1 MTNRSRA
8 AYAAIAALVACTAA
22 SAAVPLATPE
32 VRSHLVEWRRDF
44 HRNPELGNREFRTS
58 GIVAG
63 HLRALGFEVEEKV
76 AHTGVVALLRGGRP
90 GPMVALREDM
100 DALPVTEKGDLPFRS
115 TATTEFRGEKVGVM
129 HACGHDGH
137 VAVLMGVA
145 ESLAAMREQLAGSVL
160 FVFQPAEEGAPE
172 GEEGGAE
179 LMLKEGLFEKH
190 EPDVVFG
197 MHLFTTLNTGT
208 IGVRSGP
215 MMAESDRFRIVVT
228 GRQTHGSRPW
238 GGIDPIAT
246 SAQIVNT
253 LQTIV
258 SRRTDIARA
267 PAVVTVGAIKGG
279 IRYNIVPESVEM
291 IGTVRTFETAT
302 RDAIWAD
309 IKRMSEDVAHANGAE
324 AEVEL
329 WQHTDV
335 LVNDPALTARMRP
348 SLEAVVGRDKVVDM
362 PFQTVAEDFAALSKR
377 VPGLYFFVG
386 VTPPGVDADKA
397 ASNHSPDFFMDE
409 DALPI
414 AHDALLRATLDYLAA
429 GKPAP

>member
-1 MTNRSRA
+1 MLA
-8 AYAAIAALVACTAA
+8 GLAALAA
-22 SAAVPLATPE
+22 LLSGAAQATDAAAPA
-32 VRSHLVEWRRDF
+32 VRRHMVEWRRDF
-44 HRNPELGNREFRTS
+44 HRHPELGNREFRTA
-58 GIVAG
+58 GIVAR
-63 HLRALGFEVEEKV
+63 HLRALGMDVEEKV
-76 AHTGVVALLRGGRP
+76 AHTGVVALLRGGKP
-90 GPMVALREDM
+90 GPLVALRADM

-115 TATTEFRGEKVGVM
+115 TATAEFRGEKVGVM

-145 ESLAAMREQLAGSVL
+145 ATLAGMRDELPGSVL

-179 LMLKEGLFEKH
+179 LMLKQGLFEKRK
-190 EPDVVFG
+190 PDAIFG
-197 MHLFTTLNTGT
+197 LHLFTTLTTGT
-208 IGVRSGP
+208 IGVRAGP

-238 GGIDPIAT
+238 GGVDPIAT

-258 SRRTDIARA
+258 SRRIDIARA
-267 PAVVTVGAIKGG
+267 PAVVSVGAIKGG
-279 IRYNIVPESVEM
+279 IRYNIVPDSVEM

-309 IKRMSEDVAHANGAE
+309 IRRMSTDIAHANGAT

-335 LVNDPALTARMRP
+335 LVNDPALSARMRP
-348 SLEAVVGRDKVVDM
+348 SLEAVVGRANVVDI
-362 PFQTVAEDFAALSKR
+362 PFQTVAEDFAALAKR

-386 VTPPGVDADKA
+386 ITPPGVDAQRA
-397 ASNHSPDFFMDE
+397 ASNHSPEFFLDE
-409 DALPI
+409 AALPV
-414 AHDALLRATLDYLAA
+414 AHDALVRVTLDFLG
-429 GKPAP
+429 GK

>member
-1 MTNRSRA
+1 MTGKLV
-8 AYAAIAALVACTAA
+8 YFAALMALVPGAA
-22 SAAVPLATPE
+22 LPADLAAPP
-32 VRSHLVEWRRDF
+32 VRAHMVEWRRDF
-44 HRNPELGNREFRTS
+44 HRHPELGNREFRTA
-58 GIVAG
+58 GIVAK
-63 HLRALGFEVEEKV
+63 HLRALGMEVEEKI
-76 AHTGVVALLRGGRP
+76 AHTGVVALLRGGKP
-90 GPMVALREDM
+90 GPLVALRADT

-115 TATTEFRGEKVGVM
+115 TATAEFRGEKVGVM

-145 ESLAAMREQLAGSVL
+145 ETLAGMKEQLQGSVL

-179 LMLKEGLFEKH
+179 LMLKQGLFE
-190 EPDVVFG
+190 ERRPDAIFG
-197 MHLFTTLNTGT
+197 LHLFTTLTTGT

-215 MMAESDRFRIVVT
+215 MMAESDRFSIVVT

-267 PAVVTVGAIKGG
+267 PAVVSVGAIKGG
-279 IRYNIVPESVEM
+279 IRYNIVPDSVEM

-309 IKRMSEDVAHANGAE
+309 IRRMSEDIAHANGAT

-329 WQHTDV
+329 TQHTDV

-348 SLEAVVGRDKVVDM
+348 SLEAVVGREHVVDM
-362 PFQTVAEDFAALSKR
+362 PFQTVAEDFAALAKQ

-386 VTPPGVDADKA
+386 ITPPGVDAATA
-397 ASNHSPDFFMDE
+397 ASNHSPEFFMDE
-409 DALPI
+409 GALPV
-414 AHDALLRATLDYLAA
+414 AHDALVRSTLDFLAG
-429 GKPAP
+429 GKASP